1 MKRKFVKKLAMVLCV
16 TATVAMTGCGSGA
29 ADGSATTPEGA
40 DKTSEVTANETAE
53 AETAEAETVDLSS
66 LSEEELI
73 AKAKEEGNTIV
84 TVGMPDDWANWKASW
99 DAISEKY
106 GITHEDTDMTSA
118 EELQT
123 FDAEKDDATRDLGD
137 IGMSMT
143 PTAIEM
149 GVVQPY
155 KASTWDS
162 VPEWAKDPDGN
173 WTISYTGTMTF
184 CAISETVNGKLPT
197 SWQELMDSDYKVSVG
212 NVPSGAASQAAVI
225 SAAYAMGGDMDNLQP
240 GIDYFVKLAQ
250 EGRLDPGDTTYA
262 RMADG
267 EMEVCAA
274 QYEYG
279 SLNWRDN
286 LKNDSGQDL
295 LVTIPQ
301 DGALTTGYALV
312 FNKYSKRP
320 YTTALVMN
328 YLLSDEG
335 QIDRARGYAHPIRDV
350 EIPSDINGLDK
361 NLYKNAVTVDDIPKF
376 NDACAK
382 VAQMWTDQ
390 VVPLIN

>member
-1 MKRKFVKKLAMVLCV
+1 MKKMLIQKAAVLVCV
-16 TATVAMTGCGSGA
+16 TTSVMLAGCGSSA
-29 ADGSATTPEGA
+29 EDNQKSEKEASVADSIDASTQI
-40 DKTSEVTANETAE
+40 NET
-53 AETAEAETVDLSS
+53 TSIDLSN
-66 LSEEELI
+66 LSEEVLVE
-73 AKAKEEGNTIV
+73 KAKKEGNKFV
-84 TVGMPDDWANWKASW
+84 TVGMPDDWANWKSSW
-99 DAISEKY
+99 DAINKKY
-106 GITHEDTDMTSA
+106 GIEHEDTDMTSA

-143 PTAIEM
+143 PTAMEM

-155 KASTWDS
+155 KAATWDS
-162 VPEWAKDPDGN
+162 IPDWAKDPDGN

-184 CAISETVNGKLPT
+184 CAISDTVNGKLPT
-197 SWQELMDSDYKVSVG
+197 TWEELMDSNYKVSVG

-225 SAAYAMGGDMDNLQP
+225 SAAYAMGGDMNNLQP
-240 GIDYFVKLAQ
+240 GIDYFIKLAK

-286 LKNDSGQDL
+286 LKKDSGQEL

-312 FNKYSKRP
+312 FNKYSKHP
-320 YTTALVMN
+320 YTTALVIN

-335 QIDRARGYAHPIRDV
+335 QIDRAREYAHPIREVD
-350 EIPSDINGLDK
+350 IPSDINGLDK
-361 NLYKNAVTVDDIPKF
+361 ELYNASITVDDISEF
-376 NDACAK
+376 NDACSTVAK
-382 VAQMWTDQ
+382 LWTEQ

>member
-1 MKRKFVKKLAMVLCV
+1 MKKMLIQKAAVLVCV
-16 TATVAMTGCGSGA
+16 TTSVMLAGCGSSA
-29 ADGSATTPEGA
+29 EDNQKSEKEASVADSIDASTQI
-40 DKTSEVTANETAE
+40 NET
-53 AETAEAETVDLSS
+53 TSIDLSN
-66 LSEEELI
+66 LSEEVLVE
-73 AKAKEEGNTIV
+73 KAKKEGNKFV
-84 TVGMPDDWANWKASW
+84 TVGMPDDWANWKSSW
-99 DAISEKY
+99 DAINKKY
-106 GITHEDTDMTSA
+106 GIEHEDTDMTSA

-143 PTAIEM
+143 PTAMEM

-155 KASTWDS
+155 KAATWDS
-162 VPEWAKDPDGN
+162 IPDWAKDPDGN

-184 CAISETVNGKLPT
+184 CAISDTVNGKLPT
-197 SWQELMDSDYKVSVG
+197 TWEELMDSNYKVSVG

-225 SAAYAMGGDMDNLQP
+225 SAAYAMGGDMNNLQP
-240 GIDYFVKLAQ
+240 GIDYFIKLAK

-286 LKNDSGQDL
+286 LKKDSGQEL

-312 FNKYSKRP
+312 FNKYSKHP
-320 YTTALVMN
+320 YTTALVIN

-335 QIDRARGYAHPIRDV
+335 QIDRARGYAHPIREVD
-350 EIPSDINGLDK
+350 IPSDINGLEE
-361 NLYKNAVTVDDIPKF
+361 LYNASIIVDDISEF
-376 NDACAK
+376 NDACSTVAK
-382 VAQMWTDQ
+382 LWTEQ

>member
-1 MKRKFVKKLAMVLCV
+1 MKKMLIQKAAVLVCV
-16 TATVAMTGCGSGA
+16 TTSVMLAGCGSSA
-29 ADGSATTPEGA
+29 EDNQKSEKEASVADSIDASTQI
-40 DKTSEVTANETAE
+40 NET
-53 AETAEAETVDLSS
+53 TAIDLSN
-66 LSEEELI
+66 LSEEVLVE
-73 AKAKEEGNTIV
+73 KAKKEGNKFV
-84 TVGMPDDWANWKASW
+84 TVGMPDDWANWKSSW
-99 DAISEKY
+99 DSINEKY
-106 GITHEDTDMTSA
+106 GIEHEDTDMTSA

-143 PTAIEM
+143 PTAMEM

-155 KASTWDS
+155 KAATWDS
-162 VPEWAKDPDGN
+162 IPDWAKDPDGN

-184 CAISETVNGKLPT
+184 CAISDTVNGKLPT
-197 SWQELMDSDYKVSVG
+197 TWEELMDSNYKVSVG

-225 SAAYAMGGDMDNLQP
+225 SAAYAMGGDMNNLQP
-240 GIDYFVKLAQ
+240 GIDYFIKLAK

-286 LKNDSGQDL
+286 LKKDSGQEL

-312 FNKYSKRP
+312 FNKYSKHP
-320 YTTALVMN
+320 YTTALVIN

-335 QIDRARGYAHPIRDV
+335 QIDRARGYAHPIREVD
-350 EIPSDINGLDK
+350 IPSDINGLDK
-361 NLYKNAVTVDDIPKF
+361 ELYKASITVDDISEF
-376 NDACAK
+376 NDACSTVAK
-382 VAQMWTDQ
+382 LWTEQ

>member
-1 MKRKFVKKLAMVLCV
+1 MKKMLIQKAAVLVCV
-16 TATVAMTGCGSGA
+16 TTSVMLAGCGSSA
-29 ADGSATTPEGA
+29 EDNQKSEKEASVADSIDASTQI
-40 DKTSEVTANETAE
+40 NET
-53 AETAEAETVDLSS
+53 TAIDLSN
-66 LSEEELI
+66 LSEEVLVE
-73 AKAKEEGNTIV
+73 KAKKEGNKFV
-84 TVGMPDDWANWKASW
+84 TVGMPDDWANWKSSW
-99 DAISEKY
+99 DSINEKY
-106 GITHEDTDMTSA
+106 GIEHEDTDMTSA

-143 PTAIEM
+143 PTAMEM

-155 KASTWDS
+155 KAATWDS
-162 VPEWAKDPDGN
+162 IPDWEKDPDGN

-184 CAISETVNGKLPT
+184 CAISDTVNGKLPT
-197 SWQELMDSDYKVSVG
+197 TWEELMDSNYKVSVG

-225 SAAYAMGGDMDNLQP
+225 SAAYAMGGDMNNLQP
-240 GIDYFVKLAQ
+240 GIDYFIKLAK

-286 LKNDSGQDL
+286 LKKDSGQEL

-312 FNKYSKRP
+312 FNKYSKHP
-320 YTTALVMN
+320 YTTALVIN

-335 QIDRARGYAHPIRDV
+335 QIDRARGYAHPIREVD
-350 EIPSDINGLDK
+350 IPSDINGLDK
-361 NLYKNAVTVDDIPKF
+361 ELYKASITVDDISEF
-376 NDACAK
+376 NDACSTVAK
-382 VAQMWTDQ
+382 LWTEQ

>member
-1 MKRKFVKKLAMVLCV
+1 MKKMLIQKAAVLVCV
-16 TATVAMTGCGSGA
+16 TTSVMLAGCGSSA
-29 ADGSATTPEGA
+29 EDNQKSEKEASVADSIDASTQI
-40 DKTSEVTANETAE
+40 NET
-53 AETAEAETVDLSS
+53 TAIDLSN
-66 LSEEELI
+66 LSEEVLVE
-73 AKAKEEGNTIV
+73 KAKKEGNKFV
-84 TVGMPDDWANWKASW
+84 TVGMPDDWANWKSSW
-99 DAISEKY
+99 DSISEKY
-106 GITHEDTDMTSA
+106 GIEHEDTDMTSA

-143 PTAIEM
+143 PTAMEM

-155 KASTWDS
+155 KAATWDS
-162 VPEWAKDPDGN
+162 IPDWAKDPDGN

-184 CAISETVNGKLPT
+184 CAISDTVNGKLPT
-197 SWQELMDSDYKVSVG
+197 TWEELMDSNYKVSVG

-225 SAAYAMGGDMDNLQP
+225 SAAYAMGGDMNNLQP
-240 GIDYFVKLAQ
+240 GIDYFIKLAK

-286 LKNDSGQDL
+286 LKKDSGQEL

-312 FNKYSKRP
+312 FNKYSKHP
-320 YTTALVMN
+320 YTTALVIN

-335 QIDRARGYAHPIRDV
+335 QIDRARGYAHPIREVD
-350 EIPSDINGLDK
+350 IPSDINGLDK
-361 NLYKNAVTVDDIPKF
+361 ELYKASITVDDISEF
-376 NDACAK
+376 NDACSTVAK
-382 VAQMWTDQ
+382 LWTEQ

>member
-1 MKRKFVKKLAMVLCV
+1 MKKTLIQKAAVLVCV
-16 TATVAMTGCGSGA
+16 TTSVMLAGCGSSA
-29 ADGSATTPEGA
+29 EDNQKSEKEASVADSIDASTQI
-40 DKTSEVTANETAE
+40 NET
-53 AETAEAETVDLSS
+53 TSIDLSN
-66 LSEEELI
+66 LSEEVLVE
-73 AKAKEEGNTIV
+73 KAKKEGNKFV
-84 TVGMPDDWANWKASW
+84 TVGMPDDWANWKSSW
-99 DAISEKY
+99 DAINKKY
-106 GITHEDTDMTSA
+106 GIEHEDTDMTSA

-143 PTAIEM
+143 PTAMEM

-155 KASTWDS
+155 KAATWDS
-162 VPEWAKDPDGN
+162 IPDWAKDPDGN

-184 CAISETVNGKLPT
+184 CAISDTVNGKLPT
-197 SWQELMDSDYKVSVG
+197 TWEELMDSNYKVSVG

-225 SAAYAMGGDMDNLQP
+225 SAAYAMGGDMNNLQP
-240 GIDYFVKLAQ
+240 GIDYFIKLAK

-286 LKNDSGQDL
+286 LKKDSGQEL

-312 FNKYSKRP
+312 FNKYSKHP
-320 YTTALVMN
+320 YTTALVIN

-335 QIDRARGYAHPIRDV
+335 QIDRARGYAHPIREVD
-350 EIPSDINGLDK
+350 IPSDINGLDK
-361 NLYKNAVTVDDIPKF
+361 ELYKASITVDDISEF
-376 NDACAK
+376 NDACSTVAK
-382 VAQMWTDQ
+382 LWTEQ

>member
-1 MKRKFVKKLAMVLCV
+1 MKKMLIQKAAVLVCV
-16 TATVAMTGCGSGA
+16 TTSVMLAGCGSSA
-29 ADGSATTPEGA
+29 EDNQKSEKEASVADSIDASTQI
-40 DKTSEVTANETAE
+40 NET
-53 AETAEAETVDLSS
+53 TAIDLSN
-66 LSEEELI
+66 LSEEVLVE
-73 AKAKEEGNTIV
+73 KAKKEGNKFV
-84 TVGMPDDWANWKASW
+84 TVGMPDDWANWKSSW
-99 DAISEKY
+99 DAINKKY
-106 GITHEDTDMTSA
+106 GIEHEDTDMTSA

-143 PTAIEM
+143 PTAMEM

-155 KASTWDS
+155 KAATWDS
-162 VPEWAKDPDGN
+162 IPDWAKDPDGN

-184 CAISETVNGKLPT
+184 CAISDTVNGKLPT
-197 SWQELMDSDYKVSVG
+197 TWEELMDSNYKVSVG
-212 NVPSGAASQAAVI
+212 NVPSGAASQAAVT
-225 SAAYAMGGDMDNLQP
+225 SAAYAMGGDMNNLQP
-240 GIDYFVKLAQ
+240 GIDYFIKLAK

-286 LKNDSGQDL
+286 LKKDSGQEL

-312 FNKYSKRP
+312 FNKYSKHP
-320 YTTALVMN
+320 YTTALVIN

-335 QIDRARGYAHPIRDV
+335 QIDRARGYAHPIREVD
-350 EIPSDINGLDK
+350 IPSDINGLDK
-361 NLYKNAVTVDDIPKF
+361 ELYKASITVDDISEF
-376 NDACAK
+376 NDACSTVAK
-382 VAQMWTDQ
+382 LWTEQ

>member
-1 MKRKFVKKLAMVLCV
+1 MKKMLIQKAAVLVCV
-16 TATVAMTGCGSGA
+16 TTSVMLAGCGSSA
-29 ADGSATTPEGA
+29 EDNQKSEKEASVADSIDASTQI
-40 DKTSEVTANETAE
+40 NET
-53 AETAEAETVDLSS
+53 TAIDLSN
-66 LSEEELI
+66 LSEEVLVE
-73 AKAKEEGNTIV
+73 KAKKEGNKFV
-84 TVGMPDDWANWKASW
+84 TVGMPDDWANWKSSW
-99 DAISEKY
+99 DAINKKY
-106 GITHEDTDMTSA
+106 GIEHEDTDMTSA

-143 PTAIEM
+143 PTAMEM

-155 KASTWDS
+155 KAATWDS
-162 VPEWAKDPDGN
+162 IPDWAKDPDGN

-184 CAISETVNGKLPT
+184 CAISDTVNGKLPT
-197 SWQELMDSDYKVSVG
+197 TWEELMDSNYKVSVG

-225 SAAYAMGGDMDNLQP
+225 SAAYAMGGDMNNLQP
-240 GIDYFVKLAQ
+240 GIDYFIKLAK

-286 LKNDSGQDL
+286 LKKDSGQEL

-301 DGALTTGYALV
+301 DGALTTGYSLV
-312 FNKYSKRP
+312 FNKYSKHP
-320 YTTALVMN
+320 YTTALVIN

-335 QIDRARGYAHPIRDV
+335 QIDRARGYAHPIREVD
-350 EIPSDINGLDK
+350 IPSDINGLDK
-361 NLYKNAVTVDDIPKF
+361 GLYKASITVDDISEF
-376 NDACAK
+376 NDACSTVAK
-382 VAQMWTDQ
+382 LWTEQ

>member
-1 MKRKFVKKLAMVLCV
+1 MKKMLIQKAAVLVCV
-16 TATVAMTGCGSGA
+16 TTSVMLAGCGSSA
-29 ADGSATTPEGA
+29 EDNQKSEKEASVADSIDASTQI
-40 DKTSEVTANETAE
+40 NET
-53 AETAEAETVDLSS
+53 TSIDLSN
-66 LSEEELI
+66 LSEEALVE
-73 AKAKEEGNTIV
+73 KAKKEGNKFV
-84 TVGMPDDWANWKASW
+84 TVGMPDDWANWKSSW
-99 DAISEKY
+99 DAINKKY
-106 GITHEDTDMTSA
+106 GIEHEDTDMTSA

-143 PTAIEM
+143 PTAMEM

-155 KASTWDS
+155 KAATWDS
-162 VPEWAKDPDGN
+162 IPDWAKDPDGN

-184 CAISETVNGKLPT
+184 CAISDTVNGKLPT
-197 SWQELMDSDYKVSVG
+197 TWEELMDSNYKVSVG

-225 SAAYAMGGDMDNLQP
+225 SAAYAMGGDMNNLQP
-240 GIDYFVKLAQ
+240 GIDYFIKLAK

-286 LKNDSGQDL
+286 LKKDSGQEL

-312 FNKYSKRP
+312 FNKYSKHP
-320 YTTALVMN
+320 YTTALVIN

-335 QIDRARGYAHPIRDV
+335 QIDRARGYAHPIREVD
-350 EIPSDINGLDK
+350 IPSDINGLDK
-361 NLYKNAVTVDDIPKF
+361 ELYKASITVDDISEF
-376 NDACAK
+376 NDACSTVAK
-382 VAQMWTDQ
+382 LWTEQ

>member
-1 MKRKFVKKLAMVLCV
+1 MKKMLIQKAAVLVCV
-16 TATVAMTGCGSGA
+16 TTSVMLAGCGSSA
-29 ADGSATTPEGA
+29 EDNQKSEKEASVADSIDASTQI
-40 DKTSEVTANETAE
+40 NET
-53 AETAEAETVDLSS
+53 TAIDLSN
-66 LSEEELI
+66 LSEEVLVE
-73 AKAKEEGNTIV
+73 KAKKEGNKFV
-84 TVGMPDDWANWKASW
+84 TVGMPDDWANWKSSW
-99 DAISEKY
+99 DSINEKY
-106 GITHEDTDMTSA
+106 GIEHEDTDMTSA

-137 IGMSMT
+137 SGMSMT
-143 PTAIEM
+143 PTAMEIEE
-149 GVVQPY
+149 VQQY
-155 KASTWDS
+155 KSATWDS
-162 VPEWAKDPDGN
+162 IPDWAKDPDGN

-184 CAISETVNGKLPT
+184 CAISDTVNGKLPT
-197 SWQELMDSDYKVSVG
+197 TWEELMDSNYKVSVG

-225 SAAYAMGGDMDNLQP
+225 SAAYAMGGDMNNLQP
-240 GIDYFVKLAQ
+240 GIDYFIKLAK

-286 LKNDSGQDL
+286 LKKDSGQEL

-312 FNKYSKRP
+312 FNKYSKHP
-320 YTTALVMN
+320 YTTALVIN

-335 QIDRARGYAHPIRDV
+335 QIDRARGYAHPIREVD
-350 EIPSDINGLDK
+350 IPSDINGLDK
-361 NLYKNAVTVDDIPKF
+361 ELYKASITVDDISEF
-376 NDACAK
+376 NDACSTVAK
-382 VAQMWTDQ
+382 LWTEQ

>member
-1 MKRKFVKKLAMVLCV
+1 MKRRFVKKLAMVLCV

-29 ADGSATTPEGA
+29 TDGSATTPEGA
-40 DKTSEVTANETAE
+40 DKTSEVTAN
-53 AETAEAETVDLSS
+53 ETAEAETVDLSS

>member
-1 MKRKFVKKLAMVLCV
+1 MKKMLIQKAAVLVCV
-16 TATVAMTGCGSGA
+16 TTSVMLAGCGSSA
-29 ADGSATTPEGA
+29 EDNQKSEKEASVADSIDASTQI
-40 DKTSEVTANETAE
+40 NET
-53 AETAEAETVDLSS
+53 TSIDLSN
-66 LSEEELI
+66 LSEEALVE
-73 AKAKEEGNTIV
+73 KAKKEGNKFV
-84 TVGMPDDWANWKASW
+84 TVGMPDDWANWKSSW
-99 DAISEKY
+99 DAINKKY
-106 GITHEDTDMTSA
+106 GIEHEDTDMTSA

-143 PTAIEM
+143 PTAMEM

-155 KASTWDS
+155 KAATWDS
-162 VPEWAKDPDGN
+162 IPDWAKDPDGN

-184 CAISETVNGKLPT
+184 CAISDTVNGKLPT
-197 SWQELMDSDYKVSVG
+197 TWEELMDSNYKVSVG

-225 SAAYAMGGDMDNLQP
+225 SAAYAMGGDMNNLQP
-240 GIDYFVKLAQ
+240 GIDYFIKLAK

-286 LKNDSGQDL
+286 LKKDSGQEL

-312 FNKYSKRP
+312 FNKYSKHP
-320 YTTALVMN
+320 YTTALVIN

-335 QIDRARGYAHPIRDV
+335 QIDRARGYAHPIREVD
-350 EIPSDINGLDK
+350 IPSDINGLDK
-361 NLYKNAVTVDDIPKF
+361 ELYNASITVDDISEF
-376 NDACAK
+376 NDACSTVAK
-382 VAQMWTDQ
+382 LWTEQ

>member
-1 MKRKFVKKLAMVLCV
+1 MKKTLIQKAAVLVCV
-16 TATVAMTGCGSGA
+16 TTSVMLAGCGSSA
-29 ADGSATTPEGA
+29 EDNQKSEKEASVADSIDASTQI
-40 DKTSEVTANETAE
+40 NET
-53 AETAEAETVDLSS
+53 TSIDLSN
-66 LSEEELI
+66 LSEEALVE
-73 AKAKEEGNTIV
+73 KAKKEGNKFV
-84 TVGMPDDWANWKASW
+84 TVGMPDDWANWKSSW
-99 DAISEKY
+99 DAINKKY
-106 GITHEDTDMTSA
+106 GIEHEDTDMTSA

-143 PTAIEM
+143 PTAMEM

-155 KASTWDS
+155 KAATWDS
-162 VPEWAKDPDGN
+162 IPDWAKDPDGN

-184 CAISETVNGKLPT
+184 CAISDTVNGKLPT
-197 SWQELMDSDYKVSVG
+197 TWEELMDSNYKVSVG

-225 SAAYAMGGDMDNLQP
+225 SAAYAMGGDMNNLQP
-240 GIDYFVKLAQ
+240 GIDYFIKLAK

-286 LKNDSGQDL
+286 LKKDSGQEL

-312 FNKYSKRP
+312 FNKYSKHP
-320 YTTALVMN
+320 YTTALVIN

-335 QIDRARGYAHPIRDV
+335 QIDRARGYAHPIREVD
-350 EIPSDINGLDK
+350 IPSDINGLDK
-361 NLYKNAVTVDDIPKF
+361 ELYNASITVDDISEF
-376 NDACAK
+376 NDACSTVAK
-382 VAQMWTDQ
+382 LWTEQ

>member
-1 MKRKFVKKLAMVLCV
+1 MKKMLIQKAAVLVCV
-16 TATVAMTGCGSGA
+16 TTSVMLAGCGSSA
-29 ADGSATTPEGA
+29 EDNQKSEKEASVADSIDASTQI
-40 DKTSEVTANETAE
+40 NET
-53 AETAEAETVDLSS
+53 TSIDLSN
-66 LSEEELI
+66 LSEEVLVE
-73 AKAKEEGNTIV
+73 KAKKEGNKFV
-84 TVGMPDDWANWKASW
+84 TVGMPDDWANWKSSW
-99 DAISEKY
+99 DSINEKY
-106 GITHEDTDMTSA
+106 GIEHEDTDMTSA

-143 PTAIEM
+143 PTAMEM

-155 KASTWDS
+155 KAATWDS
-162 VPEWAKDPDGN
+162 IPDWAKDPDGN

-184 CAISETVNGKLPT
+184 CAISDTVNGKLPT
-197 SWQELMDSDYKVSVG
+197 TWEELMDSNYKVSVG

-225 SAAYAMGGDMDNLQP
+225 SAAYAMGGDMNNLQP
-240 GIDYFVKLAQ
+240 GIDYFIKLAK

-286 LKNDSGQDL
+286 LKKDSGQEL

-312 FNKYSKRP
+312 FNKYSKHP
-320 YTTALVMN
+320 YTTALVIN

-335 QIDRARGYAHPIRDV
+335 QIDRARGYAHPIREVD
-350 EIPSDINGLDK
+350 IPSDINGLDK
-361 NLYKNAVTVDDIPKF
+361 ELYNASITVDDISEF
-376 NDACAK
+376 NDACSTVAK
-382 VAQMWTDQ
+382 LWTEQ

>member
-1 MKRKFVKKLAMVLCV
+1 MCTKPHK
-16 TATVAMTGCGSGA
+16 
-29 ADGSATTPEGA
+29 
-40 DKTSEVTANETAE
+40 
-53 AETAEAETVDLSS
+53 
-66 LSEEELI
+66 
-73 AKAKEEGNTIV
+73 
-84 TVGMPDDWANWKASW
+84 
-99 DAISEKY
+99 KY
-106 GITHEDTDMTSA
+106 GIEHEDTDMTSA

-143 PTAIEM
+143 PTAMEM

-155 KASTWDS
+155 KAATWDS
-162 VPEWAKDPDGN
+162 IPDWAKDPDGN

-184 CAISETVNGKLPT
+184 CAISDTVNGKLPT
-197 SWQELMDSDYKVSVG
+197 TWEELMDSNYKVSVG

-225 SAAYAMGGDMDNLQP
+225 SAAYAMGGDMNNLQP
-240 GIDYFVKLAQ
+240 GIDYFIKLAK

-286 LKNDSGQDL
+286 LKKDSGQEL

-301 DGALTTGYALV
+301 DGALTTGYSLV
-312 FNKYSKRP
+312 FNKYSKHP
-320 YTTALVMN
+320 YTTALVIN

-335 QIDRARGYAHPIRDV
+335 QIDRARGYAHPIREVD
-350 EIPSDINGLDK
+350 IPSDINGLDK
-361 NLYKNAVTVDDIPKF
+361 ELYKASITVDDISEF
-376 NDACAK
+376 NDACSTVAK
-382 VAQMWTDQ
+382 LWTEQ

>member
-1 MKRKFVKKLAMVLCV
+1 MKKMLIQKAAVLVCV
-16 TATVAMTGCGSGA
+16 TTSVMLAGCGSSA
-29 ADGSATTPEGA
+29 EDNQKSEKEASVADSIDASTQI
-40 DKTSEVTANETAE
+40 NET
-53 AETAEAETVDLSS
+53 TSIDLSN
-66 LSEEELI
+66 LSEEVLVE
-73 AKAKEEGNTIV
+73 KAKEEGNKFV
-84 TVGMPDDWANWKASW
+84 TVGMPDDWANWKSSW
-99 DAISEKY
+99 DAINKKY
-106 GITHEDTDMTSA
+106 GIEHEDTDMTSA

-143 PTAIEM
+143 PTAMEM

-155 KASTWDS
+155 KAATWDS
-162 VPEWAKDPDGN
+162 IPDWAKDPDGN

-184 CAISETVNGKLPT
+184 CAISDTVNGKLPT
-197 SWQELMDSDYKVSVG
+197 TWEELMDSNYKVSVG

-225 SAAYAMGGDMDNLQP
+225 SAAYAMGGDMNNLQP
-240 GIDYFVKLAQ
+240 GIDYFIKLAK

-286 LKNDSGQDL
+286 LKKDSGQEL

-312 FNKYSKRP
+312 FNKYSKHP
-320 YTTALVMN
+320 YTTALVIN

-335 QIDRARGYAHPIRDV
+335 QIDRARGYAHPIREVD
-350 EIPSDINGLDK
+350 IPSDINGLDK
-361 NLYKNAVTVDDIPKF
+361 ELYKASITVDDISEF
-376 NDACAK
+376 NNACSTVAK
-382 VAQMWTDQ
+382 LWTEQ

>member
-1 MKRKFVKKLAMVLCV
+1 MLIQKAAVLVCV
-16 TATVAMTGCGSGA
+16 TTSVMLAGCGSSA
-29 ADGSATTPEGA
+29 EDNQKSEKEASVADSIDASTQI
-40 DKTSEVTANETAE
+40 NET
-53 AETAEAETVDLSS
+53 TAIDLSN
-66 LSEEELI
+66 LSEEVLVE
-73 AKAKEEGNTIV
+73 KAKKEGNKFV
-84 TVGMPDDWANWKASW
+84 TVGMPDDWANWKSSW
-99 DAISEKY
+99 DAINKKY
-106 GITHEDTDMTSA
+106 GIEHEDTDMTSA

-143 PTAIEM
+143 PTAMEM

-155 KASTWDS
+155 KAATWDS
-162 VPEWAKDPDGN
+162 IPDWAKDPDGN

-184 CAISETVNGKLPT
+184 CAISDTVNGKLPT
-197 SWQELMDSDYKVSVG
+197 TWEELMDSNYKVSVG

-225 SAAYAMGGDMDNLQP
+225 SAAYAMGGDMNNLQP
-240 GIDYFVKLAQ
+240 GIDYFIKLAK

-286 LKNDSGQDL
+286 LKKDSGQEL

-312 FNKYSKRP
+312 FNKYSKHP
-320 YTTALVMN
+320 YTTALVIN

-335 QIDRARGYAHPIRDV
+335 QIDRARGYAHPIREVD
-350 EIPSDINGLDK
+350 IPSDINGLDK
-361 NLYKNAVTVDDIPKF
+361 ELYKASITVDDISEF
-376 NDACAK
+376 NDACSTVAK
-382 VAQMWTDQ
+382 LWTEQ

>member
-1 MKRKFVKKLAMVLCV
+1 MLIQKAAVLVCV
-16 TATVAMTGCGSGA
+16 TTSVMLAGCGSSA
-29 ADGSATTPEGA
+29 EDNQKSEKEASVADSIDASTQI
-40 DKTSEVTANETAE
+40 NET
-53 AETAEAETVDLSS
+53 TSIDLSN
-66 LSEEELI
+66 LSEEVLVE
-73 AKAKEEGNTIV
+73 KAKKEGNKFV
-84 TVGMPDDWANWKASW
+84 TVGMPDDWANWKSSW
-99 DAISEKY
+99 DAINKKY
-106 GITHEDTDMTSA
+106 GIEHEDTDMTSA

-143 PTAIEM
+143 PTAMEM

-155 KASTWDS
+155 KAATWDS
-162 VPEWAKDPDGN
+162 IPDWAKDPDGN

-184 CAISETVNGKLPT
+184 CAISDTVNGKLPT
-197 SWQELMDSDYKVSVG
+197 TWEELMDSNYKVSVG

-225 SAAYAMGGDMDNLQP
+225 SAAYAMGGDMNNLQP
-240 GIDYFVKLAQ
+240 GIDYFIKLAK

-286 LKNDSGQDL
+286 LKKDSGQEL

-312 FNKYSKRP
+312 FNKYSKHP
-320 YTTALVMN
+320 YTTALVIN

-335 QIDRARGYAHPIRDV
+335 QIDRARGYAHPIREVD
-350 EIPSDINGLDK
+350 IPSDINGLDK
-361 NLYKNAVTVDDIPKF
+361 ELYNASITVDDISEF
-376 NDACAK
+376 NDACSTVAK
-382 VAQMWTDQ
+382 LWTEQ

>member
-1 MKRKFVKKLAMVLCV
+1 MKKTLIQKAAVLVCV
-16 TATVAMTGCGSGA
+16 TTSVMLAGCGSSA
-29 ADGSATTPEGA
+29 EDNQKSEKEASVADSIDASTQI
-40 DKTSEVTANETAE
+40 NET
-53 AETAEAETVDLSS
+53 TAIDLSN
-66 LSEEELI
+66 LSEEVLVE
-73 AKAKEEGNTIV
+73 KAKKEGNKFV
-84 TVGMPDDWANWKASW
+84 TVGMPDDWANWKSSW
-99 DAISEKY
+99 DAINKKY
-106 GITHEDTDMTSA
+106 GIEHEDTDMTSA

-143 PTAIEM
+143 PTAMEM

-155 KASTWDS
+155 KAATWDS
-162 VPEWAKDPDGN
+162 IPDWAKDPDGN

-184 CAISETVNGKLPT
+184 CAISDTVNGKLPT
-197 SWQELMDSDYKVSVG
+197 TWEELMDSNYKVSVG

-225 SAAYAMGGDMDNLQP
+225 SAAYAMGGDMNNLQP
-240 GIDYFVKLAQ
+240 GIDYFIKLAK

-286 LKNDSGQDL
+286 LKKDSGQEL

-312 FNKYSKRP
+312 FNKYSKHP
-320 YTTALVMN
+320 YTTALVIN

-335 QIDRARGYAHPIRDV
+335 QIDRARGYAHPIREVD
-350 EIPSDINGLDK
+350 IPSDINGLDK
-361 NLYKNAVTVDDIPKF
+361 ELYKASITVDDISEF
-376 NDACAK
+376 NDACSTVAK
-382 VAQMWTDQ
+382 LWTEQ

>member
-1 MKRKFVKKLAMVLCV
+1 MKKTLIQKAAVLVCV
-16 TATVAMTGCGSGA
+16 TTSVMLAGCGSSA
-29 ADGSATTPEGA
+29 EDNQKSEKEASVADSIDASTQI
-40 DKTSEVTANETAE
+40 NET
-53 AETAEAETVDLSS
+53 TSIDLSN
-66 LSEEELI
+66 LSEEALVE
-73 AKAKEEGNTIV
+73 KAKKEGNKFV
-84 TVGMPDDWANWKASW
+84 TVGMPDDWANWKSSW
-99 DAISEKY
+99 DAINKKY
-106 GITHEDTDMTSA
+106 GIEHEDTDMTSA

-143 PTAIEM
+143 PTAMEM

-155 KASTWDS
+155 KAATWDS
-162 VPEWAKDPDGN
+162 IPDWAKDPDGN

-184 CAISETVNGKLPT
+184 CAISDTVNGKLPT
-197 SWQELMDSDYKVSVG
+197 TWEELMDSNYKVSVG

-225 SAAYAMGGDMDNLQP
+225 SAAYAMGGDMNNLQP
-240 GIDYFVKLAQ
+240 GIDYFIKLAK

-286 LKNDSGQDL
+286 LKKDSGQEL

-312 FNKYSKRP
+312 FNKYSKHP
-320 YTTALVMN
+320 YTTALVIN

-335 QIDRARGYAHPIRDV
+335 QIDRARGYAHPIREVD
-350 EIPSDINGLDK
+350 IPSDINGLDK
-361 NLYKNAVTVDDIPKF
+361 ELYKASITVDDISEF
-376 NDACAK
+376 NDACSTVAK
-382 VAQMWTDQ
+382 LWTEQ

>member
-1 MKRKFVKKLAMVLCV
+1 MKKMLIQKAAVLVCV
-16 TATVAMTGCGSGA
+16 TTSVMLAGCGSSA
-29 ADGSATTPEGA
+29 EDNQKSEKEASVADSIDASTQI
-40 DKTSEVTANETAE
+40 NET
-53 AETAEAETVDLSS
+53 TSIDLSN
-66 LSEEELI
+66 LSEEVLVE
-73 AKAKEEGNTIV
+73 KAKKEGNKFV
-84 TVGMPDDWANWKASW
+84 TVGMPDDWANWKSSW
-99 DAISEKY
+99 DAINKKY
-106 GITHEDTDMTSA
+106 GIEHEDTDMTSA

-143 PTAIEM
+143 PTAMEM

-155 KASTWDS
+155 KAATWDS
-162 VPEWAKDPDGN
+162 IPDWAKDPDGN

-184 CAISETVNGKLPT
+184 CAISDTVNGKLPT
-197 SWQELMDSDYKVSVG
+197 TWEELMDSNYKVSVG

-225 SAAYAMGGDMDNLQP
+225 SAAYAMGGDMNNLQP
-240 GIDYFVKLAQ
+240 GIDYFIKLAK

-286 LKNDSGQDL
+286 LKKDSGQEL

-301 DGALTTGYALV
+301 DGALTTGYSLV
-312 FNKYSKRP
+312 FNKYSKHP
-320 YTTALVMN
+320 YTTALVIN

-335 QIDRARGYAHPIRDV
+335 QIDRARGYAHPIREVD
-350 EIPSDINGLDK
+350 IPSDINGLDK
-361 NLYKNAVTVDDIPKF
+361 ELYNASITVDDISEF
-376 NDACAK
+376 NDACSTVAK
-382 VAQMWTDQ
+382 LWTEQ

>member
-1 MKRKFVKKLAMVLCV
+1 MKKMLIQKAAVLVCV
-16 TATVAMTGCGSGA
+16 TTSVMLAGCGSSA
-29 ADGSATTPEGA
+29 EDNQKSEKEASVADSIDASTQI
-40 DKTSEVTANETAE
+40 NET
-53 AETAEAETVDLSS
+53 TAIDLSN
-66 LSEEELI
+66 LSEEVLVE
-73 AKAKEEGNTIV
+73 KAKKEGNKFV
-84 TVGMPDDWANWKASW
+84 TVGMPDDWANWKSSW
-99 DAISEKY
+99 DAINKKY
-106 GITHEDTDMTSA
+106 GIEHEDTDMTSA

-143 PTAIEM
+143 PTAMEM

-155 KASTWDS
+155 KAATWDS
-162 VPEWAKDPDGN
+162 IPDWAKDPDGN

-184 CAISETVNGKLPT
+184 CAISDTVNGKLPT
-197 SWQELMDSDYKVSVG
+197 TWEELMDSNYKVSVG

-225 SAAYAMGGDMDNLQP
+225 SAAYAMGGDMNNLQP
-240 GIDYFVKLAQ
+240 GIDYFIKLAK

-286 LKNDSGQDL
+286 LKKDSGQEL

-312 FNKYSKRP
+312 FNKYSKHP
-320 YTTALVMN
+320 YTTALVIN

-335 QIDRARGYAHPIRDV
+335 QIDRARGYAHPIREVD
-350 EIPSDINGLDK
+350 IPSDINGLDK
-361 NLYKNAVTVDDIPKF
+361 ELYKASITVDDISEF
-376 NDACAK
+376 NDACSTVAK
-382 VAQMWTDQ
+382 LWTEQ

>member
-1 MKRKFVKKLAMVLCV
+1 MKKMLIQKAAVLVCV
-16 TATVAMTGCGSGA
+16 TTSVMLAGCGSSA
-29 ADGSATTPEGA
+29 EDNQKSEKEASVADSIDASTQI
-40 DKTSEVTANETAE
+40 NET
-53 AETAEAETVDLSS
+53 TAIDLSN
-66 LSEEELI
+66 LSEEVLVE
-73 AKAKEEGNTIV
+73 KAKKEGNKFV
-84 TVGMPDDWANWKASW
+84 TVGMPDDWANWKSSW
-99 DAISEKY
+99 DSINEKY
-106 GITHEDTDMTSA
+106 GIEHEDTDMTSA

-143 PTAIEM
+143 PTAMEM

-155 KASTWDS
+155 KAATWDS
-162 VPEWAKDPDGN
+162 IPDWAKDPDGN

-184 CAISETVNGKLPT
+184 CAISDTVNGKLPT
-197 SWQELMDSDYKVSVG
+197 TWEELMDSNYKVSVG

-225 SAAYAMGGDMDNLQP
+225 SAAYAMGGDMNNLQP
-240 GIDYFVKLAQ
+240 GIDYFIKLAK

-286 LKNDSGQDL
+286 LKKDSGQEL

-312 FNKYSKRP
+312 FNKYSKHP
-320 YTTALVMN
+320 YTTALVIN

-335 QIDRARGYAHPIRDV
+335 QIDRARGYAHPIREVD
-350 EIPSDINGLDK
+350 IPSDINGLDK
-361 NLYKNAVTVDDIPKF
+361 ELYNASITVDDISEF
-376 NDACAK
+376 NDACSTVAK
-382 VAQMWTDQ
+382 LWTEQ

>member
-1 MKRKFVKKLAMVLCV
+1 MKKMLIQKAAVLVCV
-16 TATVAMTGCGSGA
+16 TTSVMLAGCGSSA
-29 ADGSATTPEGA
+29 EDNQKSEKEASVADSIDASTQI
-40 DKTSEVTANETAE
+40 NET
-53 AETAEAETVDLSS
+53 TAIDLSN
-66 LSEEELI
+66 LSEEVLVE
-73 AKAKEEGNTIV
+73 KAKKEGNKFV
-84 TVGMPDDWANWKASW
+84 TVGMPDDWANWKSSW
-99 DAISEKY
+99 DAINKKY
-106 GITHEDTDMTSA
+106 GIEHEDTDMTSA

-137 IGMSMT
+137 IGRSMT
-143 PTAIEM
+143 PTAMER

-155 KASTWDS
+155 KAATWDS
-162 VPEWAKDPDGN
+162 IPDWAKDPDGN

-184 CAISETVNGKLPT
+184 CAISDTVNGKLPT
-197 SWQELMDSDYKVSVG
+197 TWEELMDSNYKVSVG

-225 SAAYAMGGDMDNLQP
+225 SAAYAMGGDMNNLQP
-240 GIDYFVKLAQ
+240 GIDYFIKLAK

-286 LKNDSGQDL
+286 LKKDSGQEL

-301 DGALTTGYALV
+301 DGALTTGYSLV
-312 FNKYSKRP
+312 FNKYSKHP
-320 YTTALVMN
+320 YTTALVIN

-335 QIDRARGYAHPIRDV
+335 QIDRARGYAHPIREVD
-350 EIPSDINGLDK
+350 IPSDINGLDK
-361 NLYKNAVTVDDIPKF
+361 ELYKASITVDDISEF
-376 NDACAK
+376 NDACSTVAK
-382 VAQMWTDQ
+382 LWTEQ

>member
-1 MKRKFVKKLAMVLCV
+1 MKKMLIQKAAVLVCV
-16 TATVAMTGCGSGA
+16 TTSVMLAGCGSSA
-29 ADGSATTPEGA
+29 EDNQKSEKEASVADSIDASTQI
-40 DKTSEVTANETAE
+40 NET
-53 AETAEAETVDLSS
+53 TAIDLSN
-66 LSEEELI
+66 LSEEVLVE
-73 AKAKEEGNTIV
+73 KAKKEGNKFV
-84 TVGMPDDWANWKASW
+84 TVGMPDDWANWKSSW
-99 DAISEKY
+99 DAINKKY
-106 GITHEDTDMTSA
+106 GIEHEDTDMTSA

-143 PTAIEM
+143 PTAMEM

-155 KASTWDS
+155 KAATWDS
-162 VPEWAKDPDGN
+162 IPDWAKDPDGN

-184 CAISETVNGKLPT
+184 CAISDTVNGKLPT
-197 SWQELMDSDYKVSVG
+197 TWEELMDSNYKVSVG

-225 SAAYAMGGDMDNLQP
+225 SAAYAMGGYMNNLQP
-240 GIDYFVKLAQ
+240 GIDYFIKLAK

-286 LKNDSGQDL
+286 LKKDSGQEL

-301 DGALTTGYALV
+301 DGALTTGYSLV
-312 FNKYSKRP
+312 FNKYSKHP
-320 YTTALVMN
+320 YTTALVIN

-335 QIDRARGYAHPIRDV
+335 QIDRARGYAHPIREVD
-350 EIPSDINGLDK
+350 IPSDINGLDK
-361 NLYKNAVTVDDIPKF
+361 ELYKASITVDDISEF
-376 NDACAK
+376 NDACSTVAK
-382 VAQMWTDQ
+382 LWTEQ

>member
-1 MKRKFVKKLAMVLCV
+1 MKKMLIQKAAVLVCV
-16 TATVAMTGCGSGA
+16 TTSVMLAGCGSSA
-29 ADGSATTPEGA
+29 EDNQKSEKEASVADSIDASTQI
-40 DKTSEVTANETAE
+40 NET
-53 AETAEAETVDLSS
+53 TAIDLSN
-66 LSEEELI
+66 LSEEVLVE
-73 AKAKEEGNTIV
+73 KAKKEGNKFV
-84 TVGMPDDWANWKASW
+84 TVGMPDDWANWKSSW
-99 DAISEKY
+99 DAINKKY
-106 GITHEDTDMTSA
+106 GIEHEDTDMTSA

-143 PTAIEM
+143 PTAMEM

-155 KASTWDS
+155 KAATWDS
-162 VPEWAKDPDGN
+162 IPDWAKDPDGN

-184 CAISETVNGKLPT
+184 CAISDTVNGKLPT
-197 SWQELMDSDYKVSVG
+197 TWEELMDSNYKVSVG

-225 SAAYAMGGDMDNLQP
+225 SAAYAMGGDMNNLQP
-240 GIDYFVKLAQ
+240 GIDYFIKLAK

-286 LKNDSGQDL
+286 LKKDSGQEL

-301 DGALTTGYALV
+301 DGALTTGYSLV
-312 FNKYSKRP
+312 FNKYSKHP
-320 YTTALVMN
+320 YTTALVIN

-335 QIDRARGYAHPIRDV
+335 QIDRARGYAHPIREVD
-350 EIPSDINGLDK
+350 IPSDINGLDK
-361 NLYKNAVTVDDIPKF
+361 ELYKASITVDDISEF
-376 NDACAK
+376 NDACSTVAK
-382 VAQMWTDQ
+382 LWTEQ

>member
-1 MKRKFVKKLAMVLCV
+1 MLIQKAAVLVCV
-16 TATVAMTGCGSGA
+16 TTSVMLAGCGSSA
-29 ADGSATTPEGA
+29 EDNQKSEKEASVADSIDASTQI
-40 DKTSEVTANETAE
+40 NET
-53 AETAEAETVDLSS
+53 TSIDLSN
-66 LSEEELI
+66 LSEEVLVE
-73 AKAKEEGNTIV
+73 KAKKEGNKFV
-84 TVGMPDDWANWKASW
+84 TVGMPDDWANWKSSW
-99 DAISEKY
+99 DAINKKY
-106 GITHEDTDMTSA
+106 GIEHEDTDMTSA

-143 PTAIEM
+143 PTAMEM

-155 KASTWDS
+155 KAATWDS
-162 VPEWAKDPDGN
+162 IPDWAKDPDGN

-184 CAISETVNGKLPT
+184 CAISDTVNGKLPT
-197 SWQELMDSDYKVSVG
+197 TWEELMDSNYKVSVG

-225 SAAYAMGGDMDNLQP
+225 SAAYAMGGDMNNLQP
-240 GIDYFVKLAQ
+240 GIDYFIKLAK

-286 LKNDSGQDL
+286 LKKDSGQEL

-301 DGALTTGYALV
+301 DGALTTGYSLV
-312 FNKYSKRP
+312 FNKYSKHP
-320 YTTALVMN
+320 YTTALVIN

-335 QIDRARGYAHPIRDV
+335 QIDRARGYAHPIREVD
-350 EIPSDINGLDK
+350 IPSDINGLDK
-361 NLYKNAVTVDDIPKF
+361 ELYNASITVDDISEF
-376 NDACAK
+376 NDACSTVAK
-382 VAQMWTDQ
+382 LWTEQ

>member
-1 MKRKFVKKLAMVLCV
+1 MLIQKAAVLVCV
-16 TATVAMTGCGSGA
+16 TTSVMLAGCGSSA
-29 ADGSATTPEGA
+29 EDNQKSEKEASVADSIDASTQI
-40 DKTSEVTANETAE
+40 NET
-53 AETAEAETVDLSS
+53 TAIDLSN
-66 LSEEELI
+66 LSEEVLVE
-73 AKAKEEGNTIV
+73 KAKKEGNKFV
-84 TVGMPDDWANWKASW
+84 TVGMPDDWANWKSSW
-99 DAISEKY
+99 DAINKKY
-106 GITHEDTDMTSA
+106 GIEHEDTDMTSA

-143 PTAIEM
+143 PTAMEM

-155 KASTWDS
+155 KAATWDS
-162 VPEWAKDPDGN
+162 IPDWAKDPDGN

-184 CAISETVNGKLPT
+184 CAISDTVNGKLPT
-197 SWQELMDSDYKVSVG
+197 TWEELMDSNYKVSVG

-225 SAAYAMGGDMDNLQP
+225 SAAYAMGGDMNNLQP
-240 GIDYFVKLAQ
+240 GIDYFIKLAK

-286 LKNDSGQDL
+286 LKKDSGQEL

-312 FNKYSKRP
+312 FNKYSKHP
-320 YTTALVMN
+320 YTTALVIN

-335 QIDRARGYAHPIRDV
+335 QIDRARGYAHPIREVD
-350 EIPSDINGLDK
+350 IPSDINGLDK
-361 NLYKNAVTVDDIPKF
+361 ELYNASITVDDISEF
-376 NDACAK
+376 NDACSTVAK
-382 VAQMWTDQ
+382 LWTEQ

>member
-1 MKRKFVKKLAMVLCV
+1 MKKMLIQKAAVLVCV
-16 TATVAMTGCGSGA
+16 TTSVMLAGCGSSA
-29 ADGSATTPEGA
+29 EDNQKSEKEASVADSIDASTQI
-40 DKTSEVTANETAE
+40 NET
-53 AETAEAETVDLSS
+53 TSIDLSN
-66 LSEEELI
+66 LSEEVLVE
-73 AKAKEEGNTIV
+73 KAKKEGNKFV
-84 TVGMPDDWANWKASW
+84 TVGMPDDWANWKSSW
-99 DAISEKY
+99 DAINKKY
-106 GITHEDTDMTSA
+106 GIEHEDTDMTSA

-143 PTAIEM
+143 PTAMEM

-155 KASTWDS
+155 KAATWDS
-162 VPEWAKDPDGN
+162 IPDWAKDPDGN

-184 CAISETVNGKLPT
+184 CAISDTVNGKLPT
-197 SWQELMDSDYKVSVG
+197 TWEELMDSNYKVSVG

-225 SAAYAMGGDMDNLQP
+225 SAAYAMGGDMNNLQP
-240 GIDYFVKLAQ
+240 GIDYFIKLAK

-286 LKNDSGQDL
+286 LKKDSGQEL

-312 FNKYSKRP
+312 FNKYSKHP
-320 YTTALVMN
+320 YTTALVIN

-335 QIDRARGYAHPIRDV
+335 QIDRARGYAHPIREVD
-350 EIPSDINGLDK
+350 IPSDINGLDK
-361 NLYKNAVTVDDIPKF
+361 ELYKASITVDDISEF
-376 NDACAK
+376 NDACSTVAK
-382 VAQMWTDQ
+382 LWTEQ

>member
-1 MKRKFVKKLAMVLCV
+1 MLIQKAAVLVCV
-16 TATVAMTGCGSGA
+16 TTSVMLAGCGSSA
-29 ADGSATTPEGA
+29 EDNQKSEKEASVADSIDASTQI
-40 DKTSEVTANETAE
+40 NET
-53 AETAEAETVDLSS
+53 TSIDLSN
-66 LSEEELI
+66 LSEEVLVE
-73 AKAKEEGNTIV
+73 KAKKEGNKFV
-84 TVGMPDDWANWKASW
+84 TVGMPDDWANWKSSW
-99 DAISEKY
+99 DAINKKY
-106 GITHEDTDMTSA
+106 GIEHEDTDMTSA

-143 PTAIEM
+143 PTAMEM

-155 KASTWDS
+155 KAATWDS
-162 VPEWAKDPDGN
+162 IPDWAKDPDGN

-184 CAISETVNGKLPT
+184 CAISDTVNGKLPT
-197 SWQELMDSDYKVSVG
+197 TWEELMDSNYKVSVG

-225 SAAYAMGGDMDNLQP
+225 SAAYAMGGDMNNLQP
-240 GIDYFVKLAQ
+240 GIDYFIKLAK

-286 LKNDSGQDL
+286 LKKDSGQEL

-312 FNKYSKRP
+312 FNKYSKHP
-320 YTTALVMN
+320 YTTALVIN

-335 QIDRARGYAHPIRDV
+335 QIDRARGYAHPIREVD
-350 EIPSDINGLDK
+350 IPSDINGLDK
-361 NLYKNAVTVDDIPKF
+361 ELYKASITVDDISEF
-376 NDACAK
+376 NDACSTVAK
-382 VAQMWTDQ
+382 LWTEQ

>member
-1 MKRKFVKKLAMVLCV
+1 MLIQKAAVLVCV
-16 TATVAMTGCGSGA
+16 TTSVMLAGCGSSA
-29 ADGSATTPEGA
+29 EDNQKSEKEASVADSIDASTQI
-40 DKTSEVTANETAE
+40 NET
-53 AETAEAETVDLSS
+53 TSIDLSN
-66 LSEEELI
+66 LSEEVLVE
-73 AKAKEEGNTIV
+73 KAKKEGNKFV
-84 TVGMPDDWANWKASW
+84 TVGMPDDWANWKSSW
-99 DAISEKY
+99 DAINKKY
-106 GITHEDTDMTSA
+106 GIEHEDTDMTSA

-143 PTAIEM
+143 PTAMEM

-155 KASTWDS
+155 KAATWDS
-162 VPEWAKDPDGN
+162 IPDWAKDPDGN

-184 CAISETVNGKLPT
+184 CAISDTVNGKLPT
-197 SWQELMDSDYKVSVG
+197 TWEELMDSNYKVSVG

-225 SAAYAMGGDMDNLQP
+225 SAAYAMGGDMNNLQP
-240 GIDYFVKLAQ
+240 GIDYFIKLAK

-286 LKNDSGQDL
+286 LKKDSGQEL

-301 DGALTTGYALV
+301 DGALTTGYSLV
-312 FNKYSKRP
+312 FNKYSKHP
-320 YTTALVMN
+320 YTTALVIN

-335 QIDRARGYAHPIRDV
+335 QIDRARGYAHPIREVD
-350 EIPSDINGLDK
+350 IPSDINGLDK
-361 NLYKNAVTVDDIPKF
+361 ELYKASITVDDISEF
-376 NDACAK
+376 NDACSTVAK
-382 VAQMWTDQ
+382 LWTEQ

>member
-1 MKRKFVKKLAMVLCV
+1 MKKMLIQKAAVLVCV
-16 TATVAMTGCGSGA
+16 TTSVMLAGCGSSA
-29 ADGSATTPEGA
+29 EDNQKSEKEASVADSIDASTQI
-40 DKTSEVTANETAE
+40 NET
-53 AETAEAETVDLSS
+53 TAIDLSN
-66 LSEEELI
+66 LSEEVLVE
-73 AKAKEEGNTIV
+73 KAKKEGNKFV
-84 TVGMPDDWANWKASW
+84 TVGMPDDWANWKSSW
-99 DAISEKY
+99 DAINKKY
-106 GITHEDTDMTSA
+106 GIEHEDTDMTSA

-143 PTAIEM
+143 PTAMEM

-155 KASTWDS
+155 KAATWDS
-162 VPEWAKDPDGN
+162 IPDWAKDPDGN

-184 CAISETVNGKLPT
+184 CAISDTVNGKLPT
-197 SWQELMDSDYKVSVG
+197 TWEELMDSNYKVSVG

-225 SAAYAMGGDMDNLQP
+225 SAAYAMGGDMNNLQP
-240 GIDYFVKLAQ
+240 GIDYFIKLAK
-250 EGRLDPGDTTYA
+250 EGRLDPGDSTYA

-286 LKNDSGQDL
+286 LKKDSGQEL

-301 DGALTTGYALV
+301 DGALTTGYSLV
-312 FNKYSKRP
+312 FNKYSKHP
-320 YTTALVMN
+320 YTTALVIN

-335 QIDRARGYAHPIRDV
+335 QIDRARGYAHPIREVD
-350 EIPSDINGLDK
+350 IPSDINGLDK
-361 NLYKNAVTVDDIPKF
+361 ELYNASITVDDISEF
-376 NDACAK
+376 NDACSTVAK
-382 VAQMWTDQ
+382 LWTEQ

>member
-1 MKRKFVKKLAMVLCV
+1 MKKMLIQKAAVLVCV
-16 TATVAMTGCGSGA
+16 TTSVMLAGCGSSA
-29 ADGSATTPEGA
+29 EDNQKSEKEASVADSIDASTQI
-40 DKTSEVTANETAE
+40 NET
-53 AETAEAETVDLSS
+53 TSIDLSN
-66 LSEEELI
+66 LSEEVLVE
-73 AKAKEEGNTIV
+73 KAKKEGNKFV
-84 TVGMPDDWANWKASW
+84 TVGMPDDWANWKSSW
-99 DAISEKY
+99 DSINEKY
-106 GITHEDTDMTSA
+106 GIEHEDTDMTSA

-143 PTAIEM
+143 PTAMEM

-155 KASTWDS
+155 KAATWDS
-162 VPEWAKDPDGN
+162 IPDWAKDPDGN

-184 CAISETVNGKLPT
+184 CAISDTVNGKLPT
-197 SWQELMDSDYKVSVG
+197 TWEELMDSNYKVSVG

-225 SAAYAMGGDMDNLQP
+225 SAAYAMGGDMNNLQP
-240 GIDYFVKLAQ
+240 GIDYFIKLAK

-286 LKNDSGQDL
+286 LKKDSGQEL

-301 DGALTTGYALV
+301 DGALTTGYSLV
-312 FNKYSKRP
+312 FNKYSKHP
-320 YTTALVMN
+320 YTTALVIN

-335 QIDRARGYAHPIRDV
+335 QIDRARGYAHPIREVD
-350 EIPSDINGLDK
+350 IPSDINGLDK
-361 NLYKNAVTVDDIPKF
+361 ELYKASITVDDISEF
-376 NDACAK
+376 NDACSTVAK
-382 VAQMWTDQ
+382 LWTEQ

>member
-1 MKRKFVKKLAMVLCV
+1 MKKMLIQKAAVLVCV
-16 TATVAMTGCGSGA
+16 TTSVMLAGCGSSA
-29 ADGSATTPEGA
+29 EDNQKSEKEASVADSIDASTQI
-40 DKTSEVTANETAE
+40 NET
-53 AETAEAETVDLSS
+53 TSIDLSN
-66 LSEEELI
+66 LSEEVLVE
-73 AKAKEEGNTIV
+73 KAKKEGNKFV
-84 TVGMPDDWANWKASW
+84 TVGMPDDWANWKSSW
-99 DAISEKY
+99 DAINKKY
-106 GITHEDTDMTSA
+106 GIEHEDTDMTSA

-143 PTAIEM
+143 PTAMEM

-155 KASTWDS
+155 KAATWDS
-162 VPEWAKDPDGN
+162 IPDWAKDPDGN

-184 CAISETVNGKLPT
+184 CAISDTVNGKLPT
-197 SWQELMDSDYKVSVG
+197 TWEELMDSNYKVSVG

-225 SAAYAMGGDMDNLQP
+225 SAAYAMGGDMNNLQP
-240 GIDYFVKLAQ
+240 GIDYFIKLAK

-286 LKNDSGQDL
+286 LKKDSGQEL

-301 DGALTTGYALV
+301 DGALTTGYSLV
-312 FNKYSKRP
+312 FNKYSKHP
-320 YTTALVMN
+320 YTTALVIN

-335 QIDRARGYAHPIRDV
+335 QIDRARGYAHPIREVD
-350 EIPSDINGLDK
+350 IPSDINGLDK
-361 NLYKNAVTVDDIPKF
+361 ELYKASITVDDISEF
-376 NDACAK
+376 NDACSTVAK
-382 VAQMWTDQ
+382 LWTEQ

>member
-1 MKRKFVKKLAMVLCV
+1 MKKTLIQKAAVLVCV
-16 TATVAMTGCGSGA
+16 TTSVMLAGCGSSA
-29 ADGSATTPEGA
+29 EDNQKSEKEASVADSIDASTQI
-40 DKTSEVTANETAE
+40 NET
-53 AETAEAETVDLSS
+53 TSIDLSN
-66 LSEEELI
+66 LSEEVLVE
-73 AKAKEEGNTIV
+73 KAKKEGNKFV
-84 TVGMPDDWANWKASW
+84 TVGMPDDWANWKSSW
-99 DAISEKY
+99 DAINKKY
-106 GITHEDTDMTSA
+106 GIEHEDTDMTSA

-143 PTAIEM
+143 PTAMEM

-155 KASTWDS
+155 KAATWDS
-162 VPEWAKDPDGN
+162 IPDWAKDPDGN

-184 CAISETVNGKLPT
+184 CAISDTVNGKLPT
-197 SWQELMDSDYKVSVG
+197 TWEELMDSNYKVSVG

-225 SAAYAMGGDMDNLQP
+225 SAAYAMGGDMNNLQP
-240 GIDYFVKLAQ
+240 GIDYFIKLAK

-286 LKNDSGQDL
+286 LKKDSGQEL

-301 DGALTTGYALV
+301 DGALTTGYSLV
-312 FNKYSKRP
+312 FNKYSKHP
-320 YTTALVMN
+320 YTTALVIN

-335 QIDRARGYAHPIRDV
+335 QIDRARGYAHPIREVD
-350 EIPSDINGLDK
+350 IPSDINGLDK
-361 NLYKNAVTVDDIPKF
+361 ELYNASITVDDISEF
-376 NDACAK
+376 NDACSTVAK
-382 VAQMWTDQ
+382 LWTEQ

>member
-1 MKRKFVKKLAMVLCV
+1 MKKTLIQKAAVLVCV
-16 TATVAMTGCGSGA
+16 TTSVMLAGCGSSA
-29 ADGSATTPEGA
+29 EDNQKSEKEASVADSIDASTQI
-40 DKTSEVTANETAE
+40 NET
-53 AETAEAETVDLSS
+53 TSIDLSN
-66 LSEEELI
+66 LSEEVLVE
-73 AKAKEEGNTIV
+73 KAKKEGNKFV
-84 TVGMPDDWANWKASW
+84 TVGMPDDWANWKSSW
-99 DAISEKY
+99 DAINKKY
-106 GITHEDTDMTSA
+106 GIEHEDTDMTSA

-143 PTAIEM
+143 PTAMEM

-155 KASTWDS
+155 KAATWDS
-162 VPEWAKDPDGN
+162 IPDWAKDPDGN

-184 CAISETVNGKLPT
+184 CAISDTVNGKLPT
-197 SWQELMDSDYKVSVG
+197 TWEELMDSNYKVSVG

-225 SAAYAMGGDMDNLQP
+225 SAAYAMGGDMNNLQP
-240 GIDYFVKLAQ
+240 GIDYFIKLAK

-286 LKNDSGQDL
+286 LKKDSGQEL

-312 FNKYSKRP
+312 FNKYSKHP
-320 YTTALVMN
+320 YTTALVIN

-335 QIDRARGYAHPIRDV
+335 QIDRARGYAHPIREVD
-350 EIPSDINGLDK
+350 IPSDINGLDK
-361 NLYKNAVTVDDIPKF
+361 ELYNASITVDDISEF
-376 NDACAK
+376 NDACSTVAK
-382 VAQMWTDQ
+382 LWTEQ

>member
-1 MKRKFVKKLAMVLCV
+1 MLIQKAAVLVCV
-16 TATVAMTGCGSGA
+16 TTSVMLAGCGSSA
-29 ADGSATTPEGA
+29 EDNQKSEKEASVADSIDASTQI
-40 DKTSEVTANETAE
+40 NET
-53 AETAEAETVDLSS
+53 TAIDLSN
-66 LSEEELI
+66 LSEEVLVE
-73 AKAKEEGNTIV
+73 KAKKEGNKFV
-84 TVGMPDDWANWKASW
+84 TVGMPDDWANWKSSW
-99 DAISEKY
+99 DSINEKY
-106 GITHEDTDMTSA
+106 GIEHEDTDMTSA

-143 PTAIEM
+143 PTAMEM

-155 KASTWDS
+155 KAATWDS
-162 VPEWAKDPDGN
+162 IPDWAKDPDGN

-184 CAISETVNGKLPT
+184 CAISDTVNGKLPT
-197 SWQELMDSDYKVSVG
+197 TWEELMDSNYKVSVG

-225 SAAYAMGGDMDNLQP
+225 SAAYAMGGDMNNLQP
-240 GIDYFVKLAQ
+240 GIDYFIKLAK

-286 LKNDSGQDL
+286 LKKDSGQEL

-312 FNKYSKRP
+312 FNKYSKHP
-320 YTTALVMN
+320 YTTALVIN

-335 QIDRARGYAHPIRDV
+335 QIDRARGYAHPIREVD
-350 EIPSDINGLDK
+350 IPSDINGLDK
-361 NLYKNAVTVDDIPKF
+361 ELYKASITVDDISEF
-376 NDACAK
+376 NDACSTVAK
-382 VAQMWTDQ
+382 LWTEQ

>member
-1 MKRKFVKKLAMVLCV
+1 MKKTLIQKAAVLVCV
-16 TATVAMTGCGSGA
+16 TTSVMLAGCGSSA
-29 ADGSATTPEGA
+29 EDNQKSEKEASVADSIDASTQI
-40 DKTSEVTANETAE
+40 NET
-53 AETAEAETVDLSS
+53 TAIDLSN
-66 LSEEELI
+66 LSEEVLVE
-73 AKAKEEGNTIV
+73 KAKKEGNKFV
-84 TVGMPDDWANWKASW
+84 TVGMPDDWANWKSSW
-99 DAISEKY
+99 DAINKKY
-106 GITHEDTDMTSA
+106 GIEHEDTDMTSA

-143 PTAIEM
+143 PTAMEM

-155 KASTWDS
+155 KAATWDS
-162 VPEWAKDPDGN
+162 IPDWAKDPDGN

-184 CAISETVNGKLPT
+184 CAISDTVNGKLPT
-197 SWQELMDSDYKVSVG
+197 TWEELMDSNYKVSVG

-225 SAAYAMGGDMDNLQP
+225 SAAYAMGGDMNNLQP
-240 GIDYFVKLAQ
+240 GIDYFIKLAK

-286 LKNDSGQDL
+286 LKKDSGQEL

-301 DGALTTGYALV
+301 DGALTTGYSLV
-312 FNKYSKRP
+312 FNKYSKHP
-320 YTTALVMN
+320 YTTALVIN

-335 QIDRARGYAHPIRDV
+335 QIDRARGYAHPIREVD
-350 EIPSDINGLDK
+350 IPSDINGLDK
-361 NLYKNAVTVDDIPKF
+361 ELYKASITVDDISEF
-376 NDACAK
+376 NDACSTVAK
-382 VAQMWTDQ
+382 LWTEQ

>member
-1 MKRKFVKKLAMVLCV
+1 MKKMLIQKAAVLVCV
-16 TATVAMTGCGSGA
+16 TTSVMLAGCGSSA
-29 ADGSATTPEGA
+29 EDNQKSEKEASVADSIDASTQI
-40 DKTSEVTANETAE
+40 NET
-53 AETAEAETVDLSS
+53 TSIDLSN
-66 LSEEELI
+66 LSEEVLVE
-73 AKAKEEGNTIV
+73 KAKKEGNKFV
-84 TVGMPDDWANWKASW
+84 TVGMPDDWANWKSSW
-99 DAISEKY
+99 DAINKKY
-106 GITHEDTDMTSA
+106 GIEHEDTDMTSA

-143 PTAIEM
+143 PTAMEM

-155 KASTWDS
+155 KAATWDS
-162 VPEWAKDPDGN
+162 IPDWAKDPDGN

-184 CAISETVNGKLPT
+184 CAISDTVNGKLPT
-197 SWQELMDSDYKVSVG
+197 TWEELMDSNYKVSVG

-225 SAAYAMGGDMDNLQP
+225 SAAYAMGGDMNNLQP
-240 GIDYFVKLAQ
+240 GIDYFIKLAK

-286 LKNDSGQDL
+286 LKKDSGQEL

-312 FNKYSKRP
+312 FNKYSKHP
-320 YTTALVMN
+320 YTTALVIN

-335 QIDRARGYAHPIRDV
+335 QIDRARGYAHPIREVD
-350 EIPSDINGLDK
+350 IPSDINGLDK
-361 NLYKNAVTVDDIPKF
+361 ELYNASITVDDISEF
-376 NDACAK
+376 NDACSTVAK
-382 VAQMWTDQ
+382 LWTEQ